1 MLAQDIIIKPILTEK
16 SYAEIANKRY
26 HFKVAKNATKSQ
38 IKHAVEEIFKVK
50 VASVNTINVFGK
62 IKRQGRTQGLT
73 GNYKKAIVTL
83 SADSKSIEF
92 FDSLS

>member
-26 HFKVAKNATKSQ
+26 QFKVAKKATKSQ